1 MSGLPPSVIQDP
13 SPPPNPEIGTVW
25 AFPIP
30 PALRYYDGTAW
41 RQTDRWVPAIPPII
55 AIPFWGNYAS
65 GIWYR
70 GFSQLG
76 NLVAFNR

>member
-1 MSGLPPSVIQDP
+1 MLSQQPNAPVNPS
-13 SPPPNPEIGTVW
+13 IGDTW
-25 AFPIP
+25 SFPVP
-30 PALRYYDGTAW
+30 PALRYWDGEGW
-41 RQTDRWVPAIPPII
+41 RQTDRWLPALPPTQ
-55 AIPFWGNYAS
+55 AIPFWGNFAT